1 MADRYPERPF
11 PAGDNYD
18 RGNRSR
24 APSNG
29 DGDPLAELARLIGAS
44 DFAMGRANLQVQPR
58 SKPRDQYDEP
68 RSDPHELPLEAEEG
82 PPPSP
87 PSWMQRVARQEQAT
101 PLPQPDYPSAVHPL
115 HRYAAANPAPEADY
129 EDTQA
134 YADADEERDLSR
146 YDDALYG
153 EPDSGGQDAQ
163 HGETYTEDA
172 YAYEHE
178 YSDETEPPKRRGGM
192 ITVFAV
198 LALAFFGVGGAY
210 AYRTY
215 VGSARSGEPPIIR
228 ADNSPTKIVPAPTD
242 GAAKLPDRMLS
253 GDATEKI
260 VPREEA
266 PVDVNA
272 RSGPRVI
279 FPPPSQLGAQPQ
291 PSSASAAPAPMAVAN
306 ASNGTLPNGEPR
318 KIKTFTVRGDQPE
331 AAANPASAAPLA
343 PGSAKPA
350 ANGKPA
356 AAPPRSP
363 ASVANAN
370 ANAPL
375 SLSPQTPA
383 PASEP
388 ATRVAATSP
397 TQTVPSAGGASGGYL
412 VQVASQRSEADAQ
425 ASYKALQ
432 TKYPSVLGSH
442 SPLIKRADLG
452 EKGVYYRA
460 LVGPFGSS
468 DEASQFCG
476 NLKSAGGQ
484 CVIQRN

>member
-11 PAGDNYD
+11 PADDNYD
-18 RGNRSR
+18 RGGRSR
-24 APSNG
+24 APSKS

-44 DFAMGRANLQVQPR
+44 DFAMGRANLQAQAR
-58 SKPRDQYDEP
+58 TKPRDQYEQHQSEP
-68 RSDPHELPLEAEEG
+68 YELPAEADEE
-82 PPPSP
+82 PPPP

-101 PLPQPDYPSAVHPL
+101 PLPQHDYPSAVHPL
-115 HRYAAANPAPEADY
+115 HRYAAANPAPEAEY
-129 EDTQA
+129 EETQA
-134 YADADEERDLSR
+134 YADADQERDPSR

-153 EPDSGGQDAQ
+153 ELDSGTQDAQ
-163 HGETYTEDA
+163 HDEAHTDHAYGYED
-172 YAYEHE
+172 E
-178 YSDETEPPKRRGGM
+178 YSEDTEPPKRRGGM

-228 ADNSPTKIVPAPTD
+228 ADNSPTKVIPAPTD
-242 GAAKLPDRMLS
+242 GGAKLPDRMVS
-253 GDATEKI
+253 GDAVEKI

-272 RSGPRVI
+272 RSGPRVV
-279 FPPPSQLGAQPQ
+279 FPTPNQIGAQP
-291 PSSASAAPAPMAVAN
+291 STANAAPAPTAVAN
-306 ASNGTLPNGEPR
+306 AANGTLPNGEPR
-318 KIKTFTVRGDQPE
+318 KVRTFTVRGDSE
-331 AAANPASAAPLA
+331 AAANQVPTAAL
-343 PGSAKPA
+343 GSAKPA
-350 ANGKPA
+350 TNAKSAA

-370 ANAPL
+370 ANAPI
-375 SLSPQTPA
+375 SLSPQTAA

-388 ATRVAATSP
+388 ATRVAATNP
-397 TQTVPSAGGASGGYL
+397 TQVVPNAGGASGGYL

-442 SPLIKRADLG
+442 SALIKRADLG

-460 LVGPFGSS
+460 MVGPFGSS

-484 CVIQRN
+484 CVLQRN

>member
-1 MADRYPERPF
+1 MADRYPERPY
-11 PAGDNYD
+11 PADDNYD
-18 RGNRSR
+18 RGGGSR

-58 SKPRDQYDEP
+58 TKPRDQYDQQQ
-68 RSDPHELPLEAEEG
+68 SDPYELPAEADDG

-129 EDTQA
+129 EETQD
-134 YADADEERDLSR
+134 YADADQERDLSR

-153 EPDSGGQDAQ
+153 ELDSGEQDVHHDEA
-163 HGETYTEDA
+163 HADHA
-172 YAYEHE
+172 YAYEDE
-178 YSDETEPPKRRGGM
+178 YSEDTEPPKRRGGM

-215 VGSARSGEPPIIR
+215 VVSAHSGEPPIIR
-228 ADNSPTKIVPAPTD
+228 ADNSPTKIIPAPTD
-242 GAAKLPDRMLS
+242 GGAKLPDRMVS

-272 RSGPRVI
+272 KSGPRVV
-279 FPPPSQLGAQPQ
+279 FPPPNQVGVQ
-291 PSSASAAPAPMAVAN
+291 PSTANAAPAPTAVAN
-306 ASNGTLPNGEPR
+306 AANGTLPNGEPR
-318 KIKTFTVRGDQPE
+318 KIKTFTVRGESE
-331 AAANPASAAPLA
+331 AAANPAPTAALGP
-343 PGSAKPA
+343 AKPA
-350 ANGKPA
+350 ANAKQA
-356 AAPPRSP
+356 AAAVPPRSP
-363 ASVANAN
+363 TSVANAN

-375 SLSPQTPA
+375 SLSPQTAA

-388 ATRVAATSP
+388 ATRVAATNP
-397 TQTVPSAGGASGGYL
+397 TQAVPNTGGASGGYL